1 MNKAEVISF
10 FNRCAPNWDTHTI
23 RNEPIIS
30 TILDNAGIRKGITL
44 LDVACGTGVLFPD
57 YLTRG
62 VSDIT
67 AIDISP
73 KMVQI
78 AREKFPQIHVIC
90 GDIETAQFETPFDA
104 IMVYN
109 ALPHFPNPKKLISVL
124 AGMVR
129 PGGRLSIAHNMSR
142 QTLAQIHSGEAS
154 HVSIGLLHEDDLA
167 SLMAPYFHVDVKIS
181 TDNMYQVSGV
191 RKQDACPEPI

>member
-1 MNKAEVISF
+1 MDKAEIISF
-10 FNRCAPNWDTHTI
+10 FNHCAPTWDAHTI

-30 TILDNAGIRKGITL
+30 TILDNAGIQKGISL

-57 YLTRG
+57 YMARG
-62 VSDIT
+62 VSTVT

-73 KMVQI
+73 KMVHI
-78 AREKFPQIHVIC
+78 AREKFPQIQVIC
-90 GDIETAQFETPFDA
+90 GDIETAKFETPFDV

-109 ALPHFPNPKKLISVL
+109 AFPHFPDPEKLISVL

-142 QTLAQIHSGEAS
+142 RHLTQLHSGEAN
-154 HVSIGLLHEDDLA
+154 HVSRELLHEDDLSA
-167 SLMAPYFHVDVKIS
+167 LMLPYFQVDVKIS
-181 TDNMYQVSGV
+181 TDQMYQVSGT
-191 RKQDACPEPI
+191 RKKR